1 MLMKQEI
8 LQCNLSTSFQ
18 NATGKIDYGLTND
31 YMFRVI
37 LQRHIN
43 VLKVL
48 ICALL
53 HLNLDEIKDV
63 YIRNPIQPGEAVDDK
78 EFVLDIE
85 VLFNNDTLINLE
97 MQVLN
102 ELNWSERSLAYLC
115 RLFASLYKGQDY
127 DKALTVVHIGFLDFQ
142 LFPEHPEFFGIYRL
156 MNEKDH
162 YLYSD
167 KLTLGVVDLKHIELA
182 TEEDREFQIDH
193 WARLFKATTWEEIK
207 MIAENNEYM
216 TEATQALYEYNA
228 DYVIRQ
234 KCEAREEYERRQR
247 TLHKKLSDAQEKIQ
261 EQEECL
267 REKDSI
273 LQEKDSKLQEQ
284 DKLLKEQENEIER
297 LKALLA
303 TPTV

>member
-1 MLMKQEI
+1 MLMEQEI

-37 LQRHIN
+37 LQRHIK
-43 VLKVL
+43 VLKAL
-48 ICALL
+48 ICSLL
-53 HLNLDEIKDV
+53 HLQPHEIKEV

-127 DKALTVVHIGFLDFQ
+127 DEALSVVHIGFLDFQ

-156 MNEKDH
+156 RNEKDH

-182 TEEDREFQIDH
+182 TEEDRTFQIDH

-261 EQEECL
+261 EQ
-267 REKDSI
+267 
-273 LQEKDSKLQEQ
+273 

-297 LKALLA
+297 LKALLELQNKGN
-303 TPTV
+303 

>member
-1 MLMKQEI
+1 MLMEQEI

-43 VLKVL
+43 VLKAL

-53 HLNLDEIKDV
+53 HLQPDEIKEV
-63 YIRNPIQPGEAVDDK
+63 YIRNPIQPGDTVDDK
-78 EFVLDIE
+78 EFILDIE

-102 ELNWSERSLAYLC
+102 ELNWSERSLAYMC
-115 RLFASLYKGQDY
+115 RLFASLYKGQNY
-127 DKALTVVHIGFLDFQ
+127 DEALSVIHIGFLDFQ
-142 LFPEHPEFFGIYRL
+142 LFPEHPEFFGIYKF

-182 TEEDREFQIDH
+182 TEEDKAFQIDH

-261 EQEECL
+261 EQE
-267 REKDSI
+267 
-273 LQEKDSKLQEQ
+273 
-284 DKLLKEQENEIER
+284 KEIAR
-297 LKALLA
+297 LTALLEEK
-303 TPTV
+303 TKNC

>member
-1 MLMKQEI
+1 MLMKETNFNR
-8 LQCNLSTSFQ
+8 NLSTSFQ

-37 LQRHIN
+37 LQRHIK
-43 VLKVL
+43 VLKAL
-48 ICALL
+48 ICSLL
-53 HLNLDEIKDV
+53 HLQPNEIKEV

-127 DKALTVVHIGFLDFQ
+127 DEALSVVHIGFLDFQ

-156 MNEKDH
+156 MNEKDY

-182 TEEDREFQIDH
+182 TEEDRAFQIDH

-261 EQEECL
+261 EQEENL
-267 REKDSI
+267 REK
-273 LQEKDSKLQEQ
+273 
-284 DKLLKEQENEIER
+284 DKLLKEQENEIEQ
-297 LKALLA
+297 LKALLKLSKSN
-303 TPTV
+303 

>member
-1 MLMKQEI
+1 MLMEQEI

-43 VLKVL
+43 VLKAL
-48 ICALL
+48 ICSLL
-53 HLNLDEIKDV
+53 HLQPDEIKEV

-127 DKALTVVHIGFLDFQ
+127 DEALSVVHIGFLDFQ

-167 KLTLGVVDLKHIELA
+167 KLTLGVVDLKHIKLA

-261 EQEECL
+261 EQ
-267 REKDSI
+267 
-273 LQEKDSKLQEQ
+273 
-284 DKLLKEQENEIER
+284 DKLLKKQENEIER

>member
-1 MLMKQEI
+1 MLMEQEI

-43 VLKVL
+43 VLKAL
-48 ICALL
+48 ICSLL
-53 HLNLDEIKDV
+53 HLQPDEIKEV

-127 DKALTVVHIGFLDFQ
+127 DEALSVVHIGFLDFQ
-142 LFPEHPEFFGIYRL
+142 LFPEYPEFFGIYRL

-267 REKDSI
+267 REKDS
-273 LQEKDSKLQEQ
+273 KLQEQ
-284 DKLLKEQENEIER
+284 DKLLKKQENEIER

>member
-1 MLMKQEI
+1 MLMEQEI

-43 VLKVL
+43 VLKAL

-53 HLNLDEIKDV
+53 HLQPDEIKEV
-63 YIRNPIQPGEAVDDK
+63 YIRNPIQPGDTVDDK
-78 EFVLDIE
+78 EFILDIE

-102 ELNWSERSLAYLC
+102 ELNWSERSLAYMC
-115 RLFASLYKGQDY
+115 RLFASLYKGQNY
-127 DKALTVVHIGFLDFQ
+127 DEALSVIHIGFLDFQ
-142 LFPEHPEFFGIYRL
+142 LFPEHPEFFGIYKF

-182 TEEDREFQIDH
+182 TEEDKAFQIDH

-261 EQEECL
+261 EQEESL
-267 REKDSI
+267 R
-273 LQEKDSKLQEQ
+273 EKDSKLQEQ

-297 LKALLA
+297 LKALLQKNIY
-303 TPTV
+303 

>member
-1 MLMKQEI
+1 MLMEQEI

-43 VLKVL
+43 VLKAL

-53 HLNLDEIKDV
+53 HLQPDEIKEV
-63 YIRNPIQPGEAVDDK
+63 YIRNPIQPGDTVDDK
-78 EFVLDIE
+78 EFILDIE

-102 ELNWSERSLAYLC
+102 ELNWSERSLAYMC
-115 RLFASLYKGQDY
+115 RLFASLYKGQNY
-127 DKALTVVHIGFLDFQ
+127 DEALSVIHIGFLDFQ
-142 LFPEHPEFFGIYRL
+142 LFPEHPEFFGIYKF

-182 TEEDREFQIDH
+182 TEEDKAFQIDH

-261 EQEECL
+261 EQEESL
-267 REKDSI
+267 R
-273 LQEKDSKLQEQ
+273 EKDSKLQEQ

>member
-1 MLMKQEI
+1 MEETNFN
-8 LQCNLSTSFQ
+8 CNLSTSFQ

-37 LQRHIN
+37 LQRHIK
-43 VLKVL
+43 VLKAL
-48 ICALL
+48 ICSLL
-53 HLNLDEIKDV
+53 HLQPHEIKEV

-85 VLFNNDTLINLE
+85 VFFNNDTLINLE

-127 DKALTVVHIGFLDFQ
+127 DEALSVVHIGFLDFQ

-167 KLTLGVVDLKHIELA
+167 KLSLGVVDLKHIELA
-182 TEEDREFQIDH
+182 TEEDRAFQIDH

-207 MIAENNEYM
+207 MIAKNNEYM

-261 EQEECL
+261 EQEESL
-267 REKDSI
+267 REK
-273 LQEKDSKLQEQ
+273 

-297 LKALLA
+297 LKALLELQNKGN
-303 TPTV
+303 

>member
-1 MLMKQEI
+1 MEETNFN
-8 LQCNLSTSFQ
+8 CNLSTSFQ
-18 NATGKIDYGLTND
+18 NATGKIDYGLTNG

-37 LQRHIN
+37 LQRHLN
-43 VLKVL
+43 VLKAL
-48 ICALL
+48 ICSLL
-53 HLNLDEIKDV
+53 HLQPDDIKEI

-127 DKALTVVHIGFLDFQ
+127 DEALSVVHIGFLDFQ
-142 LFPEHPEFFGIYRL
+142 LFPEHAEFFGIYRL

-182 TEEDREFQIDH
+182 TEEDRAFQIDH
-193 WARLFKATTWEEIK
+193 WALLFKATTWEEIR

-261 EQEECL
+261 EQD
-267 REKDSI
+267 RM
-273 LQEKDSKLQEQ
+273 
-284 DKLLKEQENEIER
+284 LKEQEKEIER
-297 LKALLA
+297 LKLLLEQQEKSN
-303 TPTV
+303 

>member
-1 MLMKQEI
+1 MLMEQEI

-43 VLKVL
+43 VLKAL

-53 HLNLDEIKDV
+53 HLQPDEIKEV
-63 YIRNPIQPGEAVDDK
+63 YIRNPIQPGDTVDDK
-78 EFVLDIE
+78 EFILDIE

-102 ELNWSERSLAYLC
+102 ELNWSERSLAYMC
-115 RLFASLYKGQDY
+115 RLFESLYKGQNY
-127 DKALTVVHIGFLDFQ
+127 DEALSVIHIGFLDFQ
-142 LFPEHPEFFGIYRL
+142 LFPEHPEFFGIYKF

-182 TEEDREFQIDH
+182 TEEEKAFQIDH

-261 EQEECL
+261 EQEESL
-267 REKDSI
+267 R
-273 LQEKDSKLQEQ
+273 EKDSKLQEQ

>member
-1 MLMKQEI
+1 M
-8 LQCNLSTSFQ
+8 Q

-43 VLKVL
+43 VLKAL
-48 ICALL
+48 ICSLL
-53 HLNLDEIKDV
+53 HLQPNEIKEI
-63 YIRNPIQPGEAVDDK
+63 YIRNPIQPGDTVDDK
-78 EFVLDIE
+78 EFI
-85 VLFNNDTLINLE
+85 
-97 MQVLN
+97 
-102 ELNWSERSLAYLC
+102 
-115 RLFASLYKGQDY
+115 
-127 DKALTVVHIGFLDFQ
+127 LDFQ

-167 KLTLGVVDLKHIELA
+167 KLALGVVDLKHIELA
-182 TEEDREFQIDH
+182 TEEDRAFQIDH

-267 REKDSI
+267 REKDS
-273 LQEKDSKLQEQ
+273 KLQEQ
-284 DKLLKEQENEIER
+284 DKLLKKQENEIER